1 MTLGHML
8 NDAQQPADYDY
19 CFVYIM
25 LFSPTQILNLNTPI
39 FKLKC
44 SDTSQKVIK
53 MLGEKGVTAEYPC
66 HLEFVTEQQRLRG
79 MRKIVKLTHDGKISE
94 N

>member
-39 FKLKC
+39 FKLKS

-53 MLGEKGVTAEYPC
+53 MLGEKGVTAEYPATWSA
-66 HLEFVTEQQRLRG
+66 LLNNKGYAVRG
-79 MRKIVKLTHDGKISE
+79 K
-94 N
+94 

>member
-19 CFVYIM
+19 CFVYYA
-25 LFSPTQILNLNTPI
+25 FFPTQILNLNAPI

-53 MLGEKGVTAEYPC
+53 MLGEKGVTAEYPATWSALLNNKGYAVC
-66 HLEFVTEQQRLRG
+66 
-79 MRKIVKLTHDGKISE
+79 GK
-94 N
+94 